1 MSKIKVVILAG
12 GFGTRLSEETTKIP
26 KPLVKVGKYPIILH
40 LMWHYAYY
48 GYNDFIICLGYKG
61 DLIVDYFKKNKNNN
75 LNIKFVKTGLKSL
88 TGERIKRVQKYVSE
102 PFFLTY
108 GDGLSDVDI
117 LKTYKFYQK
126 NKKIGLV
133 TAINPVER
141 YGVLKLK
148 KNNIVYDFS
157 EKPKNSTHWINGGF
171 FIFNKQFFK
180 YLKYN
185 NPILEREPL
194 YSLSKKNELVAFK
207 HKGFWKPMD
216 TLRDK
221 IELNKIW
228 YSGKAKW
235 KKKKLK

>member
-1 MSKIKVVILAG
+1 MNKIKVVILAG

-26 KPLVKVGKYPIILH
+26 KPLVKIGKYPIILH
-40 LMWHYAYY
+40 LMRHYAYY
-48 GYNDFIICLGYKG
+48 GYKDFIICLGYKG
-61 DLIVDYFKKNKNNN
+61 DLIVDYFKKNKQNH
-75 LNIKFVKTGLKSL
+75 LNIQFVKTGLKSL
-88 TGERIKRVQKYVSE
+88 TGERLKRVHKYVSD

-117 LKTYKFYQK
+117 LKTYKFYEK

-133 TAINPVER
+133 TAINPLER
-141 YGVLKLK
+141 YGILKLK
-148 KNNIVYDFS
+148 KNNIVHNFS

-171 FIFNKQFFK
+171 FIFNNKFFK
-180 YLKYN
+180 YLKFK
-185 NPILEREPL
+185 NPILERKPL
-194 YSLSKKNELVAFK
+194 QNLSKKNQLIAFK
-207 HKGFWKPMD
+207 HKGFWKAMD

-235 KKKKLK
+235 KKS

>member
-40 LMWHYAYY
+40 LMWHYAFY
-48 GYNDFIICLGYKG
+48 GFKDFIICLGYKG
-61 DLIVDYFKKNKNNN
+61 DLIIDYFKQNKQNH
-75 LNIKFVKTGLKSL
+75 LNIQFVKTGLKSL
-88 TGERIKRVQKYVSE
+88 TGERLKRVQKYVSD

-108 GDGLSDVDI
+108 GDGLSDVNI
-117 LKTYKFYQK
+117 LKTYKYYEK
-126 NKKIGLV
+126 YKKIGLV
-133 TAINPVER
+133 TAINPLER
-141 YGVLKLK
+141 YGILKLK
-148 KNNIVYDFS
+148 KNNIVHNFS

-171 FIFNKQFFK
+171 FIFNNKFFK
-180 YLKYN
+180 YLKFN
-185 NPILEREPL
+185 NPILERKPL
-194 YSLSKKNELVAFK
+194 QNLSKKNQLIAFK
-207 HKGFWKPMD
+207 HRGFWKAMD

-235 KKKKLK
+235 KQKKS

>member
-48 GYNDFIICLGYKG
+48 GYKDFIICLGYKG
-61 DLIVDYFKKNKNNN
+61 NLIVNYFKKNKQSN

-88 TGERIKRVQKYVSE
+88 TGERLKKVQKYVSE

-117 LKTYKFYQK
+117 LKTYKFYEK

-133 TAINPVER
+133 TAINPLER
-141 YGVLKLK
+141 YGILKLK
-148 KNNIVYDFS
+148 KNNIVHNFS

-171 FIFNKQFFK
+171 FIFNNKFFK
-180 YLKYN
+180 YLKFK
-185 NPILEREPL
+185 NPILERKPL
-194 YSLSKKNELVAFK
+194 QNLSKKNQLIAFK
-207 HKGFWKPMD
+207 HKGFWKAMD

-235 KKKKLK
+235 KRKLK

>member
-48 GYNDFIICLGYKG
+48 GYKNFIICLGYKG
-61 DLIVDYFKKNKNNN
+61 DLIVDYFKKNKQNH
-75 LNIKFVKTGLKSL
+75 LNIQFVKTGLKSL
-88 TGERIKRVQKYVSE
+88 TGERLKRVQKYVSD

-108 GDGLSDVDI
+108 GDGLSDVNI
-117 LKTYKFYQK
+117 LKTYKFYEK
-126 NKKIGLV
+126 CKKIGLV
-133 TAINPVER
+133 TAINPLER
-141 YGVLKLK
+141 YGILKLK
-148 KNNIVYDFS
+148 KNNTVYDFS
-157 EKPKNSTHWINGGF
+157 EKPKNSSYWINGGF
-171 FIFNKQFFK
+171 FIFSNKFFK

-185 NPILEREPL
+185 NPILERKPL
-194 YSLSKKNELVAFK
+194 YNLSKKKELVAFK
-207 HKGFWKPMD
+207 HKGFWKAMD

-235 KKKKLK
+235 KQKKLK

>member
-61 DLIVDYFKKNKNNN
+61 DLIVDYFKKNKQNH
-75 LNIKFVKTGLKSL
+75 LNIQFVKTGLKSL
-88 TGERIKRVQKYVSE
+88 TGERLKKVQKYVSD

-117 LKTYKFYQK
+117 LKSYKFYQK

-133 TAINPVER
+133 TAINPLER
-141 YGVLKLK
+141 YGILKLK
-148 KNNIVYDFS
+148 KNNIVHNFS

-171 FIFNKQFFK
+171 FIFNNKFFK
-180 YLKYN
+180 YLKFN
-185 NPILEREPL
+185 NPILERKPL
-194 YSLSKKNELVAFK
+194 HNLSKKKELVAFK
-207 HKGFWKPMD
+207 HKGFWKAMD

-235 KKKKLK
+235 KQKKLK